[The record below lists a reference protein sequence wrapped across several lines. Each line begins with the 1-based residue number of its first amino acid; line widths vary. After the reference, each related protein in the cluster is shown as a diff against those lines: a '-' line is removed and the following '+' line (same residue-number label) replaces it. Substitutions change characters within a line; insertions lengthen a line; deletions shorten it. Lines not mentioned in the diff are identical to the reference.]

1 MYIRKAV
8 KEDLPR
14 LEEIFA
20 YAREQ
25 MKKNGN
31 PNQWGDHKPGRETL
45 IQDIENQISY
55 VLVEEDRVYGTFV
68 FFIGDDP
75 TYAVIEEGAWL
86 NQEPYGV
93 IHRVASDGT
102 KKGIMG
108 QIAEYTRKQCSNL
121 RIDTHHDNY
130 IMQNALEKQGFRRCG
145 IIYLADGD
153 PRIAYHFAK
162 EQKETE
168 EA

>member
-75 TYAVIEEGAWL
+75 RLDAG
-86 NQEPYGV
+86 
-93 IHRVASDGT
+93 
-102 KKGIMG
+102 
-108 QIAEYTRKQCSNL
+108 
-121 RIDTHHDNY
+121 
-130 IMQNALEKQGFRRCG
+130 
-145 IIYLADGD
+145 
-153 PRIAYHFAK
+153 
-162 EQKETE
+162 
-168 EA
+168 